1 MHSELYKKVKKN
13 KQSAKKIMYVF
24 ISSDR
29 DNSKKLISLKQKM
42 FLSSKHRNLIDAA
55 KENSE

>member
-1 MHSELYKKVKKN
+1 MHSELYKKVKK
-13 KQSAKKIMYVF
+13 KQSAKKIIYVF